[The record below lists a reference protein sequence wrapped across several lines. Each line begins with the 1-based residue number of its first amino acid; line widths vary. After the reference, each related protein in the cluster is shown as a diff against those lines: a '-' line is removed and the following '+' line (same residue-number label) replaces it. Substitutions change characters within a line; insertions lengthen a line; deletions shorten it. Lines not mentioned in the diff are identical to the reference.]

1 MSLDAETYKLERV
14 IAELRSVDLDDV
26 PEEHD
31 SGDVV
36 WTSED
41 AGNVASDTLAREVGF
56 GLIEEFQ
63 SALDEVRLARQRLS
77 SGRYG
82 TCDGCGASIAPGTT
96 RRRSRDQVVPSL
108 CRWLRRA
115 SPRATAGD
123 GIDAAAGHG
132 ARLCDA

>member
-14 IAELRSVDLDDV
+14 ISELRSVDLDDV

-82 TCDGCGASIAPGTT
+82 TCDGCGASIAPARLDAVPAT
-96 RRRSRDQVVPSL
+96 RWCLPCAAGFEGQAQGRRL
-108 CRWLRRA
+108 
-115 SPRATAGD
+115 ATA
-123 GIDAAAGHG
+123 
-132 ARLCDA
+132 